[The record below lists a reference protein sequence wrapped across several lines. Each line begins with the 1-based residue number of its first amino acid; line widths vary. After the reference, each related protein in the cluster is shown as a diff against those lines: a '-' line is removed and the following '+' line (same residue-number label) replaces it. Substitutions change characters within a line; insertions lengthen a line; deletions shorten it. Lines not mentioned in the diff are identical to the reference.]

1 MTENIAPKEEL
12 QQNDSS
18 PVMPGNLLKEGRE
31 RAGMSTEDV
40 ASKLNLK
47 HSFVVQIEEN
57 NFDHLPGPTFIRG
70 YLRAYSK
77 LIDLDA
83 DPVIAAFNTL
93 ATDAPVDAKG
103 NRSYKPVDT
112 IRPQRNLSDPLIKY
126 TTLII
131 LAGIIGFS
139 VIWWQSR
146 NGGELSLMNFG
157 QSDTVAVDTSDGETV
172 LAPMNIPESAEESDV
187 SDVPAEDTRDQ
198 QSTVTD
204 TATSEDGE
212 TQNDVAEDSAVVTEQ
227 SDEQTEETDTVETNS
242 ESVAAEP
249 AEESPVAEPV
259 VQENPVTQAE
269 EVVVEAESAP
279 VVNEAAPAES
289 APAVTARTSD
299 SGNNNAEPAPSEVA
313 SVSAAPAEPAQP
325 LAEGLARLV
334 ISFTEECWVR
344 VTDARGIKVINNLKK
359 PGQTSDVTGVP
370 PFKMMI
376 GNATG
381 ASVLYNGQPVDLKQH
396 TNRNN
401 IARFNLGE
409 QE

>member
-18 PVMPGNLLKEGRE
+18 PVMPGDLLKEGRE

-93 ATDAPVDAKG
+93 ATDTPVDTKG
-103 NRSYKPVDT
+103 GRGYKPVDT

-131 LAGIIGFS
+131 LAAIIGFS

-172 LAPMNIPESAEESDV
+172 LAPMNIPESAEEADGVDGTGDPVEATDQQSIVTGTEASSDD
-187 SDVPAEDTRDQ
+187 SDAQNDAEDT
-198 QSTVTD
+198 TV
-204 TATSEDGE
+204 
-212 TQNDVAEDSAVVTEQ
+212 VVTEQ
-227 SDEQTEETDTVETNS
+227 NSEQAEETDEAEAES
-242 ESVAAEP
+242 ESETAEP
-249 AEESPVAEPV
+249 VEESPAAEPV
-259 VQENPVTQAE
+259 VQESTETQAE
-269 EVVVEAESAP
+269 EAVVEDTPDESAP
-279 VVNEAAPAES
+279 VVA
-289 APAVTARTSD
+289 ARTQDSD
-299 SGNNNAEPAPSEVA
+299 NINAEPSTSEATAVL
-313 SVSAAPAEPAQP
+313 AEPAQP
-325 LAEGLARLV
+325 LADGLARLV

-359 PGQTSDVTGVP
+359 PGETSDVTGVP

-381 ASVLYNGQPVDLKQH
+381 ASVLYNGQPIDLAQH

>member
-1 MTENIAPKEEL
+1 
-12 QQNDSS
+12 
-18 PVMPGNLLKEGRE
+18 
-31 RAGMSTEDV
+31 
-40 ASKLNLK
+40 
-47 HSFVVQIEEN
+47 
-57 NFDHLPGPTFIRG
+57 
-70 YLRAYSK
+70 
-77 LIDLDA
+77 
-83 DPVIAAFNTL
+83 
-93 ATDAPVDAKG
+93 
-103 NRSYKPVDT
+103 VDT

-172 LAPMNIPESAEESDV
+172 LAPMNIPESAEEADASE
-187 SDVPAEDTRDQ
+187 VPAEDTGDQ

-204 TATSEDGE
+204 TATSEDGD
-212 TQNDVAEDSAVVTEQ
+212 TQNDIAEDSAVVVTEQ
-227 SDEQTEETDTVETNS
+227 SGEQMEETGAVENNS

-259 VQENPVTQAE
+259 VQESPVTQAE
-269 EVVVEAESAP
+269 EAVVEAEPAP

-289 APAVTARTSD
+289 TPAVTARTND
-299 SGNNNAEPAPSEVA
+299 SGNNNAEPAPSEAA
-313 SVSAAPAEPAQP
+313 SAPAVPAEPVQP